1 MTDNELEKKRL
12 QNQLE
17 DRGMQL
23 LSIDKINSLIKATKQ
38 QRQFLYD
45 TFNETVKDLE
55 KYHELK
61 YAALQGKENQKV
73 EKWKS
78 RKFYK

>member
-1 MTDNELEKKRL
+1 
-12 QNQLE
+12 
-17 DRGMQL
+17 MQL

-78 RKFYK
+78 RNFYK

>member
-1 MTDNELEKKRL
+1 MKS
-12 QNQLE
+12 QLE

-23 LSIDKINSLIKATKQ
+23 LSIDKINDLIEATKQ

-61 YAALQGKENQKV
+61 YAAIQGKENQKV
-73 EKWKS
+73 EKEKS
-78 RKFYK
+78 RNFYK